1 MERAGVAPSGVD
13 YLEAH
18 AMGSALGDPI
28 EVSAAAN
35 VHGRGREPD
44 PPLLMGTVK
53 TNIGHLEPAA
63 GVAGL
68 MTVSSELLQVP
79 TRLV

>member
-1 MERAGVAPSGVD
+1 MGRAGVAPSEVD

-35 VHGRGREPD
+35 VYGRGREPD
-44 PPLLMGTVK
+44 HPLLMGTVK
-53 TNIGHLEPAA
+53 TNMGRL
-63 GVAGL
+63 GL
-68 MTVSSELLQVP
+68 PV
-79 TRLV
+79 R